1 MKQPTRGGA
10 DAAVIEAAMR
20 LSVLLSAGVT
30 VPAAWRHLARDGDTV
45 LVEAAR
51 AAESGGDVAAA
62 LRGGGGAWKDIATA
76 WAVAAAVGAP
86 LSDTL
91 RSAVAALR
99 DAREVHDD
107 VVVALSEPV
116 ATARL
121 LTWLPLLG
129 IPLGIALGLDPL
141 RVVTEPFGAAAVIA
155 GVLLIGVS
163 HVWTRRLARRAAPG
177 ADLAGWEAEL
187 VAVALSSGASVDR
200 AQTLAAAERGATASA
215 DDAAGITGALELS
228 VRTGAPAIELLRG
241 EAWLARQR
249 ARAQGRETAARL
261 STRLLLPL
269 GICTLPAFLLLG
281 VVPAVL
287 GVVRSTVLPL

>member
-1 MKQPTRGGA
+1 MKHPRR
-10 DAAVIEAAMR
+10 DASDAGVMEAAMR
-20 LSVLLSAGVT
+20 LSVLLSAGVS

-45 LVEAAR
+45 LVEAAG

-62 LRGGGGAWKDIATA
+62 LRRGGEAWKDIATA
-76 WAVAAAVGAP
+76 WAVAVAVGAP
-86 LSDTL
+86 LADTL

-99 DAREVHDD
+99 DAREVRDD

-129 IPLGIALGLDPL
+129 LPLGMALGLDPL
-141 RVVTEPFGAAAVIA
+141 RVVTEPLGAGAVIT
-155 GVLLIGVS
+155 GMLLIAVS
-163 HVWTRRLARRAAPG
+163 HVWTRRLARRAEPG
-177 ADLAGWEAEL
+177 ADLAGWEAEM
-187 VAVALSSGASVDR
+187 VAVALSAGASADR
-200 AQTLAAAERGATASA
+200 AQALAAAERGSTATA
-215 DDAAGITGALELS
+215 DVPAGVTAALELS
-228 VRTGAPAIELLRG
+228 VRTGAPAVELLRG

-249 ARAQGRETAARL
+249 ARALGRATAARL

-287 GVVRSTVLPL
+287 GIVRSTVLPL